1 MASSLKCVDCP
12 KSTVYPS
19 EEELEAHIAAVHIKM
34 FPYRCQLC
42 KYGKLPTEY
51 ALANHYSEV
60 HGNTNNFTMSV
71 SYSNTL
77 RSQRKE
83 LEKKLRASI
92 EASNS
97 PGSAPPGT
105 ERDINENL
113 NETTCSP
120 VKCLDCTE
128 EYLSKEKLE
137 AHIAD
142 VHLNSLPY
150 ECETCKHTIFPTE
163 HILRLHH
170 HEDHKSCEFK
180 ILMQYSP
187 EISQE
192 RKELARRLEMC
203 MANSQGTTAPGT
215 TRAETEPI
223 DSAGPAVSTV
233 STRTRAGLAVASGN
247 SNRVQPSR
255 TVQGPL
261 KREATEGSSGGP
273 AKRQPKIPQVKNEA
287 PAASPVHPQVK
298 LEELKDEL
306 PAELNLVKSEYPPS
320 NIEMSQVKVED
331 SVGTPSSSMTVHGGG
346 WPVPFPLKV
355 EEPEE
360 AQDNEQDHE
369 EHVDQEEEEED
380 SEDEDEEKV
389 PDNSGKRKSCSEHN
403 LTCSLCS
410 ITLTCLGSKIP
421 HACVHEKFTLFECK
435 VCNRKFTGYPLNDV
449 QRHMKTMHNIKNKKD
464 IQKNIKDHRKA
475 MRAKILE
482 LRDKCFPKK

>member
-1 MASSLKCVDCP
+1 MTSQLKCVDCP

-51 ALANHYSEV
+51 ALASHYSEV

-92 EASNS
+92 DASNS
-97 PGSAPPGT
+97 TGSITPRT
-105 ERDINENL
+105 ESDINENL

-150 ECETCKHTIFPTE
+150 ECETCKHTMFPTE

-187 EISQE
+187 EIAQE
-192 RKELARRLEMC
+192 RNELARRLEMC
-203 MANSQGTTAPGT
+203 MASGQGSSAPGT
-215 TRAETEPI
+215 APVDTEPI
-223 DSAGPAVSTV
+223 ISAGTAVSTV
-233 STRTRAGLAVASGN
+233 STCIRARLTVAPGD

-261 KREATEGSSGGP
+261 KREATEQSSSGGP
-273 AKRQPKIPQVKNEA
+273 AKRQPRIPQVKNEA
-287 PAASPVHPQVK
+287 PAAPPVHPNIK
-298 LEELKDEL
+298 LEELES
-306 PAELNLVKSEYPPS
+306 VKSEYPPS
-320 NIEMSQVKVED
+320 DIEISQVKVED
-331 SVGTPSSSMTVHGGG
+331 SVETSSSSMTVRDAG

-360 AQDNEQDHE
+360 AEDRDQDHE
-369 EHVDQEEEEED
+369 EQVDQEEEEED
-380 SEDEDEEKV
+380 SEDEDEEKN
-389 PDNSGKRKSCSEHN
+389 PDDSGKRKSCLGHN

-410 ITLTCLGSKIP
+410 MTLTCLGSKIP
-421 HACVHEKFTLFECK
+421 HACVHEQFTLFECK
-435 VCNRKFTGYPLNDV
+435 VCNRKFTGYPINDV
-449 QRHMKTMHNIKNKKD
+449 TRHMKTVHNIKNKKD
-464 IQKNIKDHRKA
+464 VQKNIKDHRKA

>member
-1 MASSLKCVDCP
+1 MTSSLRCVDCT

-19 EEELEAHIAAVHIKM
+19 EEELKAHIAAVHIKM
-34 FPYRCQLC
+34 FPYSCQLC

-60 HGNTNNFTMSV
+60 HGNTNSFTMSV

-92 EASNS
+92 DASNS
-97 PGSAPPGT
+97 PGSTTPRT
-105 ERDINENL
+105 ESDINGYL

-150 ECETCKHTIFPTE
+150 ECETCKHTMFPTE

-170 HEDHKSCEFK
+170 HEDHKSYEFK

-187 EISQE
+187 EIAEE

-203 MANSQGTTAPGT
+203 MASSQETTAPGI
-215 TRAETEPI
+215 APVDTEPNRST
-223 DSAGPAVSTV
+223 DPAVSTV
-233 STRTRAGLAVASGN
+233 SRSTRAGLAVAHGN

-261 KREATEGSSGGP
+261 KRGATERSSGGP
-273 AKRQPKIPQVKNEA
+273 AKRVPVEPKISQVKNEA
-287 PAASPVHPQVK
+287 PAASPVDPDIK
-298 LEELKDEL
+298 LEELES
-306 PAELNLVKSEYPPS
+306 VKSEYPS
-320 NIEMSQVKVED
+320 SSIEMSQIKVED
-331 SVGTPSSSMTVHGGG
+331 SVGTSSSSMTVRDAG
-346 WPVPFPLKV
+346 WPVPFPLKI

-360 AQDNEQDHE
+360 AEDSDQDHE
-369 EHVDQEEEEED
+369 EQVDQEEEEED
-380 SEDEDEEKV
+380 SEDEDEENV
-389 PDNSGKRKSCSEHN
+389 PDDSGKRKSCLGHN

-410 ITLTCLGSKIP
+410 MTLTCLGSKIP
-421 HACVHEKFTLFECK
+421 HACVHEQFTLFECK
-435 VCNRKFTGYPLNDV
+435 VCNRKFTGYPINDV

-464 IQKNIKDHRKA
+464 VQKNIKDHRKA